1 VVISVCTMF
10 FVLMRKCSDTK
21 GREREREREREWA
34 GVALSE
40 VRRVRDV
47 CVCGIERGAFACVRV
62 VERVV

>member
-21 GREREREREREWA
+21 GREREREWA